1 MASVTWGRLG
11 SFMLVACA
19 VAVEAVAGP
28 AAVAR
33 PVSTSAVV
41 SATAAVRAQSPA
53 ALTAA
58 ARVIPRC
65 TAGQLRVRADRYM
78 VGTGHVADVI
88 GLWNVGKVCKLA
100 GWAWV
105 AVVKASGA
113 RSFPSRVL
121 NGWGWGGHPT
131 LASPPTVVITHGR
144 EGNVVIAGFNFRAN
158 GSPCAAPFRKLQIT
172 PPGTRLVTIA
182 LPYLPDCGPLSV
194 SPVAPPAEVA

>member
-1 MASVTWGRLG
+1 MISDCYSRMLVACRAGRPDTAGAWGGVGMASVTWGRLG

-88 GLWNVGKVCKLA
+88 GLWNA
-100 GWAWV
+100 
-105 AVVKASGA
+105 
-113 RSFPSRVL
+113 
-121 NGWGWGGHPT
+121 
-131 LASPPTVVITHGR
+131 
-144 EGNVVIAGFNFRAN
+144 
-158 GSPCAAPFRKLQIT
+158 
-172 PPGTRLVTIA
+172 
-182 LPYLPDCGPLSV
+182 
-194 SPVAPPAEVA
+194 